1 MPLESG
7 SSRAAISHNI
17 ATEMKAG
24 KPQKQAVAIAMNKAG
39 KSRKDA
45 AVPENHKRVVE
56 EFERLLHKYEA
67 GGVTGQAFNEML
79 RLGRVL
85 GRAKEIYEV
94 KRGVD
99 ARLDAACQAMDS
111 LTAACDAL
119 EVRCGKMD
127 GGRKDAAHTEKGK
140 ENARGKFGERLEEEA
155 SYAGSPKRKE
165 EPESIFLMPGS
176 RKYPVKTKVEGKW
189 VYNRKLLLAAAR
201 EARMHGHDD
210 LASKADRIRER
221 EFG

>member
-1 MPLESG
+1 MPLEPG
-7 SSRAAISHNI
+7 SSREAISHNI
-17 ATEMKAG
+17 ATEIKAG

-39 KSRKDA
+39 KSGKDSGM
-45 AVPENHKRVVE
+45 PE
-56 EFERLLHKYEA
+56 
-67 GGVTGQAFNEML
+67 
-79 RLGRVL
+79 
-85 GRAKEIYEV
+85 
-94 KRGVD
+94 D
-99 ARLDAACQAMDS
+99 RLDAACQAMDA